1 MSKRL
6 YLMRHGQ
13 TLFNVLKKIQ
23 GWCDS
28 PLTEAGIQQAK
39 EAAKFFEGIS
49 LDHAYCSTA
58 ERASDTLEL
67 VLENSAL
74 SDYERVKGLKEMY
87 FGMFEGESES
97 LNPKNI
103 EDFEFFFVPYGGER
117 LSEAQTRISGALQE
131 IMSKADHQN
140 VLAVSHS
147 GSCAN
152 FLIKWEEK
160 AIDILAEGIPNC
172 CIFVYEFEDNQ
183 FRFLE
188 LIRPLDAISA
198 SETVFKRK

>member
-1 MSKRL
+1 MGKRL
-6 YLMRHGQ
+6 YLMRHGE
-13 TLFNVLKKIQ
+13 TLFNTLNKIQ

-39 EAAKFFEGIS
+39 DAAIFFKEIP

-67 VLENSAL
+67 VLENLAL

-97 LNPKNI
+97 LNPKNF
-103 EDFEFFFVPYGGER
+103 EDYELFFVPYGGER
-117 LSEAQTRISGALQE
+117 LTEAQARISATLQE
-131 IMSKADHQN
+131 IMSKPDHQN

-152 FLIKWEEK
+152 FLLSWEEK
-160 AIDILAEGIPNC
+160 ARDILAEGVPNC
-172 CIFVYEFEDNQ
+172 CIFVYEFEENQ
-183 FRFLE
+183 FKFLE
-188 LIRPLDAISA
+188 LIRPTEI
-198 SETVFKRK
+198 